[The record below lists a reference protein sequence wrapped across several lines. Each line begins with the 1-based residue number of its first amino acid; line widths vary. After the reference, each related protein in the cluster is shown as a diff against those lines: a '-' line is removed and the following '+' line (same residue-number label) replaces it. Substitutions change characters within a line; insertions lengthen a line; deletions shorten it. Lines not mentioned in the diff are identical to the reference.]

1 VWQRAWVSLLAACF
15 RPTHVY
21 ISHPLLLDVLPKR
34 LQFAVLVYDCMDD
47 AVAMACPQG
56 RGSVLE
62 KERSLVDRADVVVVS
77 SQVLAERLR
86 TRCGASI
93 EFKLRLVLNGAPVR
107 RSPASRAAPAA
118 DGRGQLLI
126 GYAGTVA
133 AWFDFRSLIGALDA
147 CPDVRLLIVGPRTGG
162 EPRHERIEYHPAVD
176 HEVLPSLLV
185 YCDALIMPFEPGPV
199 VAAVNPVKLYEY
211 LQYGV
216 PVIARRYAEIEREF
230 GEFVEYYDST
240 RDLVRLFRHVAEGR
254 LRGCSDAEGLAEFLD
269 SATWSRRWSEIAREG
284 RLG

>member
-1 VWQRAWVSLLAACF
+1 
-15 RPTHVY
+15 
-21 ISHPLLLDVLPKR
+21 
-34 LQFAVLVYDCMDD
+34 
-47 AVAMACPQG
+47 
-56 RGSVLE
+56 
-62 KERSLVDRADVVVVS
+62 
-77 SQVLAERLR
+77 
-86 TRCGASI
+86 
-93 EFKLRLVLNGAPVR
+93 
-107 RSPASRAAPAA
+107 
-118 DGRGQLLI
+118 
-126 GYAGTVA
+126 
-133 AWFDFRSLIGALDA
+133 
-147 CPDVRLLIVGPRTGG
+147 
-162 EPRHERIEYHPAVD
+162 
-176 HEVLPSLLV
+176 
-185 YCDALIMPFEPGPV
+185 MPFEPGPV